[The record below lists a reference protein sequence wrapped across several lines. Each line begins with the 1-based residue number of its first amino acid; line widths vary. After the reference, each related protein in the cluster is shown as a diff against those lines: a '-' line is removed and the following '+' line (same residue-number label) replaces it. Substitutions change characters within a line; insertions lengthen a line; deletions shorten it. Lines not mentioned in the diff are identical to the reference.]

1 LINYSGQLER
11 WRFAFRWRPVRIEIP
26 KVMPR
31 SEAFRFQ
38 EKYFMIIN
46 SKVALIWLAAGVIGL
61 SSLSGIQAEDAKQS
75 VSVFGEGK
83 ITVPADFKR
92 VEPKSRIIQHEFQA
106 KAGTGDDVKT
116 ARVTMMAAGGDVKA
130 NIQRWQGQFAGGDQ
144 DARKTEEMKVGKW
157 QVYVVDVNG
166 NYAERVGGPFAGGKV
181 VNRENYA
188 MVGVILEDANGRK
201 FFLKMIG
208 PAEVVKANRK
218 AFVGMAKDIDK

>member
-1 LINYSGQLER
+1 LGA

-26 KVMPR
+26 KITPPT
-31 SEAFRFQ
+31 EAFLSQ
-38 EKYFMIIN
+38 EKYFMTIN
-46 SKVALIWLAAGVIGL
+46 NKVALIWFAAGVMGL
-61 SSLSGIQAEDAKQS
+61 SSLNGVQAEDTKQS

-106 KAGTGDDVKT
+106 KTGEGDDVKT

-157 QVYVVDVNG
+157 KVYVVDVNG
-166 NYAERVGGPFAGGKV
+166 NFAERVGGPFAGGKV

-188 MVGVILEDANGRK
+188 MVGVILEDPNGRK

-218 AFVGMAKDIDK
+218 AFVGMAKGIDK

>member
-1 LINYSGQLER
+1 
-11 WRFAFRWRPVRIEIP
+11 
-26 KVMPR
+26 MPR

-38 EKYFMIIN
+38 EKYLMTID
-46 SKVALIWLAAGVIGL
+46 SKVALIWIAAGVMGL
-61 SSLSGIQAEDAKQS
+61 FSLNSAHAEDAKQS

-106 KAGTGDDVKT
+106 KAGEGDDVKT

-188 MVGVILEDANGRK
+188 MVGVILEDPNGRK

-218 AFVGMAKDIDK
+218 AFVGMAKGIDK

>member
-1 LINYSGQLER
+1 
-11 WRFAFRWRPVRIEIP
+11 
-26 KVMPR
+26 MPR
-31 SEAFRFQ
+31 SEAFRF
-38 EKYFMIIN
+38 
-46 SKVALIWLAAGVIGL
+46 
-61 SSLSGIQAEDAKQS
+61 SGEVFDDHRQQSCTHLDRCRRDGAVQFEQCVHAEDAKQS

-106 KAGTGDDVKT
+106 KAGEGDDVKT

-166 NYAERVGGPFAGGKV
+166 NYAERVGGSLCRRQSRQSGKLCHGRSHSGRSQRTQVLSENDRTSRSGESKSQGVCGYGQRHRQISSGTSLRLPF
-181 VNRENYA
+181 RE
-188 MVGVILEDANGRK
+188 
-201 FFLKMIG
+201 G
-208 PAEVVKANRK
+208 PR
-218 AFVGMAKDIDK
+218 

>member
-1 LINYSGQLER
+1 MT
-11 WRFAFRWRPVRIEIP
+11 RFDFREQPVKMNISKNMPPPGAFR
-26 KVMPR
+26 
-31 SEAFRFQ
+31 SQ
-38 EKYFMIIN
+38 EKYFMTIN
-46 SKVALIWLAAGVIGL
+46 TKVALLWLAAGVI
-61 SSLSGIQAEDAKQS
+61 SLSNATGVQGQDAKQS
-75 VSVFGEGK
+75 VNVFGEGK
-83 ITVPADFKR
+83 ITVPAEFKR

-106 KAGTGDDVKT
+106 KAGEGDDVKT

-188 MVGVILEDANGRK
+188 MVGIILEEPNGRK
-201 FFLKMIG
+201 CFLKMIG
-208 PAEVVKANRK
+208 PAEVVKATRK
-218 AFVGMAKDIDK
+218 AFVGMAKNIDK